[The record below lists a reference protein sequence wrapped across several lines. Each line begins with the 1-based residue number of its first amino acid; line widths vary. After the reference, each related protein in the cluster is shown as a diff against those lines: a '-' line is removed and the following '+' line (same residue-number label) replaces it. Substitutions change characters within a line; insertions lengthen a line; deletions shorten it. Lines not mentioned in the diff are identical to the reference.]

1 MATGG
6 ELLVSA
12 LRANG
17 VEVVFGIPGTH
28 NLEIYRHLGPDRL
41 RVVTPR
47 HEQGAG
53 YAADGYARVTG
64 RPGVVVTTSGPGLLN
79 AAAAAGQ
86 AYSDSVPLLIVS
98 PGMPLDHDRG
108 SGLLHEVKDQSAA
121 LASVCAR
128 SRRVRTLPEM
138 LRVVTGMFTDFALG
152 RPRPVHLE
160 IPCDLL
166 AATADLTVPPAVRA
180 LPAAPSEEAVR
191 AAAATLSEARRPALV
206 AGGGA
211 RGAAAE
217 VQALAELLGAPT
229 VTTANGKGVLPE
241 DHPLALGA
249 GLHLPEVREFL
260 LGADAVLAVGTE
272 LAETDTWDAPLRL
285 RGPLIR
291 VDLDPDQLHR
301 PVAAHPLAGDAAT
314 VLAALRRAV
323 GPRTAARPRHTG
335 AARSA
340 VTAYGGRWRPVV
352 GALRA
357 ALPENA
363 VLVNDSARVC
373 YFGALTGFSVA
384 GPGRFLYP
392 TGFGTLGYA
401 LPAAIGAGV
410 GAPGRPVAVLTGDGG
425 LQFTVNELATA
436 VETGLPL
443 PVVVVNNGGYGMIR
457 QEMAERGIPPVG
469 VDLRGPDFPALSR
482 AYGGAGTHATSPA
495 ELRDAVERALT
506 VPGPTVIEVPEPPG

>member
-17 VEVVFGIPGTH
+17 VEAVFGIPGTH
-28 NLEIYRHLGPDRL
+28 NLEIYRHLGPGRL

-86 AYSDSVPLLIVS
+86 AYSDSVPLLIIS

-138 LRVVTGMFTDFALG
+138 VRVLAGMFTDFALG

-160 IPCDLL
+160 VPYDLL
-166 AATADLTVPPAVRA
+166 ARTADITVPPAVRA
-180 LPAAPSEEAVR
+180 LPAAPSEAAVR

-206 AGGGA
+206 VGGGA
-211 RGAAAE
+211 RGAVAD
-217 VQALAELLGAPT
+217 VRALAELLGAPT
-229 VTTANGKGVLPE
+229 VTTANGKGVFPE
-241 DHPLALGA
+241 SHPLSLGA
-249 GLHLPEVREFL
+249 GLHLREVRRFL
-260 LGADAVLAVGTE
+260 HGADAVLAVGTE
-272 LAETDTWDAPLRL
+272 LAETDSWDEPLRFGGRL
-285 RGPLIR
+285 VR

-301 PVAAHPLAGDAAT
+301 PFAAHPLAGDAAT
-314 VLAALRRAV
+314 VLAGLRRAI
-323 GPRTAARPRHTG
+323 GPRSAARPPDVR

-340 VTAYGGRWRPVV
+340 VTAYGERWRPIVE
-352 GALRA
+352 ALRA
-357 ALPENA
+357 ALPEDT
-363 VLVNDSARVC
+363 VLVNDSAQVC
-373 YFGALTGFSVA
+373 YFGALTGFAVE

-401 LPAAIGAGV
+401 LPAAIGAGI
-410 GAPGRPVAVLTGDGG
+410 GAPERPVAVLTGDGG

-436 VETGLPL
+436 VEAGRPL

-457 QEMAERGIPPVG
+457 QEMAERGCPPVG
-469 VDLRGPDFPALSR
+469 VDLHGPDFPALSR
-482 AYGGAGTHATSPA
+482 AYGGAGAHAASPA
-495 ELRDAVERALT
+495 ELRDAVAKALT
-506 VPGPTVIEVPEPPG
+506 TPGPTVIEVPEPPG